1 MSAVSPPMV
10 KYPRTRH
17 IEGSKLQP
25 GDEDLLQVRMASLRG
40 LHLVVEEKL
49 DGANAALSFDAA
61 GKLLLQS
68 RGHYLTGGAR
78 EKHFALFKT
87 WASTHQRAMFATL
100 GDRYVVFGEWL
111 YAKHTVYYD
120 ALPHWFL
127 EFDCYDRHDEVFL
140 STERRHALLASLPIR
155 HVPVVHEG
163 PGRTVQHLRE
173 LITDSLYKTRGWREH
188 LREDAAA
195 ADLDVARVVR
205 QTDPEDKSEGLYLK
219 HERDGVVANRYKLI
233 RPTFLQA
240 VVTADGHWLNRPIV
254 PNRLAPDVDIYAP

>member
-1 MSAVSPPMV
+1 MSAVTPPMV

-25 GDEDLLQVRMASLRG
+25 GDEDLSQVRMASLRG
-40 LHLVVEEKL
+40 LRLVIEEKL

-87 WASTHQRAMFATL
+87 WASSHQRALFATL

-127 EFDCYDRHDEVFL
+127 EFDCWDRHEERFL
-140 STERRHALLASLPIR
+140 STERRHALLAPLPIR
-155 HVPVVHEG
+155 HVPVVYAG
-163 PGRTVQHLRE
+163 PASTVAHLRE
-173 LITDSLYKTRGWREH
+173 LIATSLYKTSDWRER
-188 LREDAAA
+188 LREEAAA
-195 ADLDVARVVR
+195 AGLDVARVVS
-205 QTDPEDKSEGLYLK
+205 QTDPTDTSEGPYLK
-219 HERDGVVANRYKLI
+219 HERDGIVANRYKLI

-240 VVTADGHWLNRPIV
+240 VVTSDSHWLSRPIV
-254 PNRLAPDVDIYAP
+254 RNRLAPDVDIYAP